1 MNVDFYRSLLEKP
14 QKSYEKINMVD
25 SLVDRR
31 DLYFMT
37 ESGYKIPLSEKI
49 LERVT
54 KYAGVPKA
62 VLKYLEYE
70 DWRNLIIS
78 KYADL
83 QAYVKLPKEPVD
95 VLIDDL
101 FVGDVVPMMN
111 EDFINAVISFFEDR
125 KEFSI
130 KEILYDKVSTE
141 SSVLV
146 ELTNNQ
152 TTTFNPDNYVLG
164 VVFLNDESWQIT
176 CRLSVRVGEDVY
188 YLPSQHMN
196 LTSGRYNRTSS
207 DIRESLGQLMLRVS
221 DDMLT
226 PEWYDKIESFVVRMR
241 DLHSVSATY
250 EEYSNV
256 RTTLKRAAVSS
267 DMEEEVK
274 DIDDILYE
282 EMNDFERNYKP
293 ADSREGSYLW
303 RCTAISDN
311 TIAKLVESV
320 NSILSKYRFYDT
332 NLKVI
337 RMMLGDL
344 VMTRRIIRE
353 LAPRRD

>member
-1 MNVDFYRSLLEKP
+1 MNVDFYRSLLDKP
-14 QKSYEKINMVD
+14 SKSYEKINMAE
-25 SLVDRR
+25 SLIHRN

-37 ESGYKIPLSEKI
+37 ESGTKVSLSEKV
-49 LERVT
+49 LSKVT
-54 KYAGVPKA
+54 KYAGVPQA
-62 VLKYLEYE
+62 VLKYLSYE
-70 DWRNLIIS
+70 DWYSLIQK
-78 KYADL
+78 KYSEL
-83 QAYVKLPKEPVD
+83 SAYVKTVEGSDLLVE
-95 VLIDDL
+95 DL

-111 EDFINAVISFFEDR
+111 EEFIDSVISFFEDR

-130 KEILYDKVSTE
+130 REILYDKQSIE

-152 TTTFNPDNYVLG
+152 TSVLNPKNYVLG

-176 CRLSVRVGEDVY
+176 CRLSVRVGSDVY
-188 YLPSQHMN
+188 YLPSKNMN
-196 LTSGRYNRTSS
+196 LTSGRYNKTSS
-207 DIRESLGQLMLRVS
+207 DIKEALGQLLLRVS

-226 PEWYDKIESFVVRMR
+226 PDWYNRLEGFVVRMN
-241 DLHSVSATY
+241 DLFSVSATY

-267 DMEEEVK
+267 DMDEEVK
-274 DIDDILYE
+274 DIDSILYE
-282 EMNDFERNYKP
+282 EMNDFEKHYKP
-293 ADSREGSYLW
+293 DDSREWSYLW

-311 TIAKLVESV
+311 TVAKLIESV
-320 NSILSKYRFYDT
+320 NSVLSKYRFYDT
-332 NLKVI
+332 NLKII

-344 VMTRRIIRE
+344 VMTRRIIKE